1 MKIKA
6 NCPTCNEPLATEYD
20 EGGIYR
26 CMECMTHVRGMIDKI
41 PREI

>member
-20 EGGIYR
+20 EGGEYR
-26 CMECMTHVRGMIDKI
+26 YEDCMTHVRALCDEIL
-41 PREI
+41 REV